1 MSADFETDPGLQQ
14 ETRSV
19 CIHAGQPR
27 AHRPLNA
34 PLYLSSQWEAGSL
47 DQLAE
52 LFAADPDRG
61 FYTRFG
67 HPTVRT
73 AEEKI
78 AGLEGA
84 EDALLFGSGMGAIS
98 TALYA
103 VLEGG
108 DHVVAHR
115 AIFGQT
121 IRLLEHM
128 SRAYGVDV
136 DFVDAT
142 DPDNVRDVLRPS
154 TRLVYLE
161 TPSNPLIDIID
172 IEAVSHVARG
182 GDALV
187 FTDST
192 FAGPMLQ
199 KPITLGADL
208 SLQSASKSMG
218 GHADLIAGSAAG
230 SARLLEQIREMRTLN
245 GPSLAPHAC
254 WLLLRGLQTL
264 PLRVRKQSDSAR
276 RLAELVGSHP
286 AVSELRYPHHE
297 SHPGSEVAKRQ
308 MSLGGGMMSLAFHE
322 GLPATRR
329 FVQGLR
335 WIPIASSLGGVQ
347 TTLEVPEQ
355 LDFASDELG
364 ERASAFEM
372 PPGLI
377 RLSVGVEAYE
387 DLEAE
392 ILSGLEA
399 VESRERTEGAAP

>member
-1 MSADFETDPGLQQ
+1 MSSKPEVGPGLKQ
-14 ETRSV
+14 ETLSV
-19 CIHAGQPR
+19 RAHVGQPR
-27 AHRPLNA
+27 GHRPLNA
-34 PLYLSSQWEAGSL
+34 PLFLSSQWEAGSL
-47 DQLAE
+47 EELAE
-52 LFAADPDRG
+52 LFAEDPDRG

-67 HPTVRT
+67 HPTVRV

-78 AGLEGA
+78 AALEGA
-84 EDALLFGSGMGAIS
+84 EDALVFGSGMGAIS

-103 VLEGG
+103 VLESG

-121 IRLLEHM
+121 IRLLEHL
-128 SRAYGVDV
+128 SDAYGVDV

-142 DPDNVRDVLRPS
+142 DTDNVRDALRPS

-172 IEAVSHVARG
+172 VEAASHVAHEG
-182 GDALV
+182 EALV

-192 FAGPMLQ
+192 FAGPLLQ
-199 KPITLGADL
+199 KPIEVGADL

-218 GHADLIAGSAAG
+218 GHADLLAGSAAG
-230 SARLLEQIREMRTLN
+230 SAELIGKIREMRTLN
-245 GPSLAPHAC
+245 GPSLDPHAC

-264 PLRVRKQSDSAR
+264 PVRVSRQSDTAQ
-276 RLAELVGSHP
+276 RLADLIEAHP
-286 AVSELRYPHHE
+286 AVAGLRYPHHQ
-297 SHPGSEVAKRQ
+297 SHPGYEVAKRQ
-308 MSLGGGMMSLAFHE
+308 MSLGGGMMSFSFHG
-322 GLPATRR
+322 GLPASRR
-329 FVQGLR
+329 FVGGLD
-335 WIPIASSLGGVQ
+335 WIPIASSLGSVH

-355 LDFASDELG
+355 LDFTSDELG

-399 VESRERTEGAAP
+399 VEAGE

>member
-1 MSADFETDPGLQQ
+1 MSDGFDIDPAPRQ
-14 ETRSV
+14 ETLSV
-19 CIHAGQPR
+19 RIHAGEAR
-27 AHRPLNA
+27 THRPLNA

-47 DQLAE
+47 DELAE
-52 LFAADPDRG
+52 LFADDPDRG

-67 HPTVRT
+67 HPTVRV

-78 AGLEGA
+78 ATLEGA
-84 EDALLFGSGMGAIS
+84 DDALLFGSGMGAIS

-128 SRAYGVDV
+128 SGAYGVEV
-136 DFVDAT
+136 EFVDAT
-142 DPDNVRDVLRPS
+142 DPENVRDVLRPS

-172 IEAVSHVARG
+172 VEAVSAVAHA

-192 FAGPMLQ
+192 FAGPLLQ
-199 KPITLGADL
+199 KPIELGADL

-218 GHADLIAGSAAG
+218 GHADLVAGSAAG
-230 SARLLEQIREMRTLN
+230 SEGLIGRIREMRTLN
-245 GPSLAPHAC
+245 GPSLAPHTC

-264 PLRVRKQSDSAR
+264 PLRVRKQSDAAR
-276 RLAELVGSHP
+276 RLADRIQAHP

-297 SHPGSEVAKRQ
+297 CHPGYGVAKRQ
-308 MSLGGGMMSLAFHE
+308 MRLGGGMMSFAFHR
-322 GLPATRR
+322 GLPATRE

-335 WIPIASSLGGVQ
+335 WIPIASSLGSVQ

-355 LDFASDELG
+355 LDFTSDELG

-372 PPGLI
+372 PPGLV

-387 DLEAE
+387 DLEAD
-392 ILSGLEA
+392 ILSGLKA
-399 VESRERTEGAAP
+399 VESRERTAASAP